1 MKNLTEVER
10 VNDEFEEG
18 MITKNKPF
26 YRFNPSTGEDEIG
39 LAEYKR
45 LGDLETYTKTYLED
59 PDEKRK
65 IHECARRL
73 VRIQP
78 QVPTDEEVAFKAE
91 AVTSENET
99 TPGDL
104 GSTKI
109 LGFRRKMWNR
119 IGNYFRKS
127 DAA

>member
-10 VNDEFEEG
+10 VNDEFERG

-59 PDEKRK
+59 PDEKQK

-78 QVPTDEEVAFKAE
+78 QVPTDEGAFEAE
-91 AVTSENET
+91 AVASENGT
-99 TPGDL
+99 IPGDP

-109 LGFRRKMWNR
+109 PGLRRRIWNR
-119 IGNYFRKS
+119 IESYLRNS

>member
-18 MITKNKPF
+18 MITKSKPF

-59 PDEKRK
+59 PDEKQK

-78 QVPTDEEVAFKAE
+78 QVPANEVGALEAE
-91 AVTSENET
+91 AVAGENGT
-99 TPGDL
+99 TPDDP

-109 LGFRRKMWNR
+109 PGLRRRVWNR
-119 IGNYFRKS
+119 IEGYFRNS

>member
-1 MKNLTEVER
+1 MER

-59 PDEKRK
+59 PDEKKK

-78 QVPTDEEVAFKAE
+78 QVSANEEGTFEAE
-91 AVTSENET
+91 AVASENGT
-99 TPGDL
+99 TPSDS

-109 LGFRRKMWNR
+109 PGFRRRIWNR
-119 IGNYFRKS
+119 IESYFRDS
-127 DAA
+127 DAT